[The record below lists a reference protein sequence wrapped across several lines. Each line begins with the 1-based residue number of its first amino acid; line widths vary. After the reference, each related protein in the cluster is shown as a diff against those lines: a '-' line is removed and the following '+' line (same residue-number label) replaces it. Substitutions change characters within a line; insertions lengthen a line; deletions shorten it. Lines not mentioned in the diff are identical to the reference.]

1 MMNSNS
7 KQYSKTFSNGRFI
20 VTLGMML
27 CLTLSLALT
36 SCSNDD
42 DVMDIFVGG
51 GKTWKL
57 TYISRDGSNQWYDFW
72 GDNEAARKASETA
85 MENENNFVLNFEG
98 GATGVST
105 GGAMNGR
112 GIKTPFNGSWT
123 IGEGRNLTIT
133 LQNNPSETDP
143 LAKAFVNGLK
153 GVTRYE
159 GDTQNLYLF
168 YTSGEITMRMSFHVQ
183 K

>member
-1 MMNSNS
+1 MQTNS
-7 KQYSKTFSNGRFI
+7 KQYRQPRLLSY
-20 VTLGMML
+20 
-27 CLTLSLALT
+27 LTLLLGLVVSLGST

-42 DVMDIFVGG
+42 DVMEIFVGG

-72 GDNEAARKASETA
+72 GSNESAKKASEAA
-85 MENENNFVLNFEG
+85 MEKEENFVLNFEG
-98 GATGVST
+98 GTTGNT
-105 GGAMNGR
+105 IGGAMNGR
-112 GIKTPFNGSWT
+112 GTKTAFNGNWNV
-123 IGEGRNLTIT
+123 GADRQLTIT

-159 GDTQNLYLF
+159 GDTDNLYLF
-168 YTSGEITMRMSFHVQ
+168 STDGQNTMRMSFHVQ